1 MLNAGLG
8 IRVYPG
14 KAGLSAPGDNLI
26 VFDAVFMR
34 CIEELDD

>member
-14 KAGLSAPGDNLI
+14 KAGLRAGDNLI